1 MSMRVPLL
9 LLATGLPALLLAQSP
24 RMTES
29 GEREIQGG
37 LSGVYFRPHG
47 ELAALVGSAG
57 GYGAHGI
64 LQSPGHPLSLRLDYR
79 RIIYGAHSYQR
90 SYYDRKAKERV
101 DVDSSV
107 SNNIRSFMIG
117 PQLILPFGPLR
128 PYAGIAIGASI
139 ASTEWDRIEHRE
151 EDDDDSDCDEDDSSD
166 SSMVCLEDLPAELLP
181 NLGQILGGHWTGSFT
196 RTVGVVIPVNVG
208 RSQWAIDVGV
218 TEHRNGR
225 TSIRREGDPRRHRS
239 DLRFRTIQVGVTL
252 R

>member
-1 MSMRVPLL
+1 MSMHALFL
-9 LLATGLPALLLAQSP
+9 LLAVSLPALLFAQSP

-47 ELAALVGSAG
+47 ELASLVGSAG
-57 GYGAHGI
+57 GYGAHAN

-90 SYYDRKAKERV
+90 SYYDQKARERV

-117 PQLILPFGPLR
+117 PQLILPFGPVR
-128 PYAGIAIGASI
+128 PYAGIAIGTSI
-139 ASTEWDRIEHRE
+139 ASTEWDRTERRG
-151 EDDDDSDCDEDDSSD
+151 DDNDDSACDQDESSD
-166 SSMVCLEDLPAELLP
+166 SSMVCLEDIPAELLP
-181 NLGQILGGHWTGSFT
+181 NIGQILGGHWTGSFT
-196 RTVGVVIPVNVG
+196 RTVGIIIPVNVG
-208 RSQWAIDVGV
+208 RSQWAIDIGV

-225 TSIRREGDPRRHRS
+225 TSIRREGDSRRYRS
-239 DLRFRTIQVGVTL
+239 DLSFRTIQMGISL